1 MPSDIFAFKM
11 KKINIAL
18 DGYSGTGKS
27 STAKEVASQLGYT
40 YLDSGAMYRAV
51 TLYFLEHDVDLKD
64 LNGVIRA
71 LDLIDITFQ
80 YGDLNKKFETYL
92 NGKNV
97 EKDIREMRISE
108 NVSAV
113 SAISEVREKL
123 VVIQRKLGE
132 NKGIV
137 MDGRDIGTVVFP
149 EAELKVFLTADM
161 EVRAE
166 RRRKELEEKGI
177 TASLV
182 EIMGNLKERDR
193 VDSSRQISPLTK
205 ATDAIELDTTALN
218 FQDQVAKVVQL
229 ARERMEQLI

>member
-80 YGDLNKKFETYL
+80 YGDLNQKFETCL

-123 VVIQRKLGE
+123 VAIQRKLGE

>member
-80 YGDLNKKFETYL
+80 YGDQNQKFETCL

-123 VVIQRKLGE
+123 VAIQRKLGE

>member
-64 LNGVIRA
+64 LNAVIRA

-80 YGDLNKKFETYL
+80 YGDLNQKFETCL

-123 VVIQRKLGE
+123 VAIQRKLGE

>member
-123 VVIQRKLGE
+123 VAIQRKLGE